1 MLGSGSA
8 GRGSKLLTS
17 ARGANTA
24 GALFGVSMKILYLS
38 QSSGIPILGGK
49 GASVHIRELVAAFT
63 RAGHSVAVAS
73 SLLNKSPWELPAS
86 LGVPVLHIPEKASEP
101 ALLAVEAFN
110 QTVGTTN
117 SLPKELRYILHN
129 QEVVAQL
136 NQRLSSNPPDVI
148 YERASLFGI
157 AGVLLARQLKVPLIL
172 EINAPLTKEQEIY
185 RRMSLTD
192 LATAAESWAL
202 TQADVVLA
210 VSSQLR
216 DHAIS
221 LGADPGR
228 VRVLPNGVNPGLFN
242 PAIPAQ
248 HVRHRWGVHEGP
260 ILGFVGGLRPW
271 HDMKA
276 LPPLLHRL
284 SQRYAKLQMVIVGEG
299 PLRIALEDD
308 LKRLG
313 IRERVV
319 LTGSVPHEDI
329 PELIRLFDVA
339 VAPYA
344 HLDHAFYFSPLK
356 LFEYMACGVPVVG
369 ARLGQLVEVIRHGE
383 TGLLYDAGDIDG
395 LASACDRLLNDD
407 KLRQRMGAMAAKDVL
422 EHYTW
427 DRNAER
433 VTELARLLR
442 GTRPN

>member
-1 MLGSGSA
+1 
-8 GRGSKLLTS
+8 
-17 ARGANTA
+17 
-24 GALFGVSMKILYLS
+24 MKILYLS

-49 GASVHIRELVAAFT
+49 GASVHVRELVAAFA

-73 SLLNKSPWELPAS
+73 SLLHKSPWELPAN
-86 LGVPVLHIPEKASEP
+86 LGVPVIHIPEKANEP

-110 QTVGTTN
+110 QTVKTGN

-129 QEVVAQL
+129 QEVMAQL
-136 NQRLSSNPPDVI
+136 HHRLKSNPPDFI

-157 AGVLLARQLKVPLIL
+157 AGVLVARRLNVPLIL
-172 EINAPLTKEQEIY
+172 ELNAPLTKEQGIY
-185 RRMSLTD
+185 RQMSLTD
-192 LATAAESWAL
+192 LATAAERWAL
-202 TQADVVLA
+202 AQADAVLA

-228 VRVLPNGVNPGLFN
+228 VRVLPNGVDPGLFN
-242 PAIPAQ
+242 PAIPPQ
-248 HVRHRWGVHEGP
+248 QVRHRWGLHDGP

-271 HDMKA
+271 HDLNA

-284 SQRYAKLQMVIVGEG
+284 IQRYAQLQMVIVGDG
-299 PLRIALEDD
+299 PMRIALEDD
-308 LKRLG
+308 FKSLG

-319 LTGSVPHEDI
+319 FTGSVPHKEI

-383 TGLLYDAGDIDG
+383 TGLLYDAGDIDD
-395 LASACDRLLNDD
+395 LAGACDRLLRDEN
-407 KLRQRMGAMAAKDVL
+407 LRRYMGAMAAKEVL

-433 VTELARLLR
+433 VAELARSLS

>member
-1 MLGSGSA
+1 
-8 GRGSKLLTS
+8 
-17 ARGANTA
+17 
-24 GALFGVSMKILYLS
+24 MKILYLN

-49 GASVHIRELVAAFT
+49 GASVHIRELVAAFA

-73 SLLNKSPWELPAS
+73 SVLHKSPWELPAN
-86 LGVPVLHIPEKASEP
+86 LGVPVIHIPEKANEP
-101 ALLAVEAFN
+101 TLLAVEAFN
-110 QTVGTTN
+110 QTVGTSN

-129 QEVVAQL
+129 QEVMAQL
-136 NQRLSSNPPDVI
+136 HHRLRSNPPDFI

-157 AGVLLARQLKVPLIL
+157 AGVLVARQLNVPLIL
-172 EINAPLTKEQEIY
+172 ELNAPLTKEQETY
-185 RRMSLTD
+185 RQMSLTN

-202 TQADVVLA
+202 AQADAVLA

-228 VRVLPNGVNPGLFN
+228 VRVLPNGVDPGLFN
-242 PAIPAQ
+242 PAIPPQ
-248 HVRHRWGVHEGP
+248 QVRHRWGLHDGP

-271 HDMKA
+271 HDLKA

-284 SQRYAKLQMVIVGEG
+284 IQRYAQLQMVIVGDG
-299 PLRIALEDD
+299 PMRIAMEDD
-308 LKRLG
+308 LKSLG
-313 IRERVV
+313 IRDRVV
-319 LTGSVPHEDI
+319 FTGAVPHEEI

-344 HLDHAFYFSPLK
+344 NLDHAFYFSPLK

-383 TGLLYDAGDIDG
+383 TGLLYDAGDIDD
-395 LASACDRLLNDD
+395 LAGACDRLLRDEN
-407 KLRQRMGAMAAKDVL
+407 LRQYMGAMAAKDVL

-433 VTELARLLR
+433 VTELARSLSD
-442 GTRPN
+442 TRPN

>member
-1 MLGSGSA
+1 
-8 GRGSKLLTS
+8 
-17 ARGANTA
+17 
-24 GALFGVSMKILYLS
+24 MKILYLN

-49 GASVHIRELVAAFT
+49 GASVHIRELVAAFA

-73 SLLNKSPWELPAS
+73 SVLHKSPWELPAN
-86 LGVPVLHIPEKASEP
+86 LGVPVIHIPEKANEP
-101 ALLAVEAFN
+101 TLLAVEAFN
-110 QTVGTTN
+110 QTVGTSN

-129 QEVVAQL
+129 QEVMAQL
-136 NQRLSSNPPDVI
+136 HHRLRSNPPDFI

-157 AGVLLARQLKVPLIL
+157 AGVLVARQLNVPLIL
-172 EINAPLTKEQEIY
+172 ELNAPLTKEQETY
-185 RRMSLTD
+185 RQMSLTD

-202 TQADVVLA
+202 AQADAVLA

-228 VRVLPNGVNPGLFN
+228 VRVLPNGVDPGLFN
-242 PAIPAQ
+242 PAIPPQ
-248 HVRHRWGVHEGP
+248 QVRHRWGLHDGP

-271 HDMKA
+271 HDLKA

-284 SQRYAKLQMVIVGEG
+284 IQRYAQLQMVIVGDG
-299 PLRIALEDD
+299 PMRIAMEDD
-308 LKRLG
+308 LKSLG
-313 IRERVV
+313 IRDRVV
-319 LTGSVPHEDI
+319 FTGAVPHEEI

-344 HLDHAFYFSPLK
+344 NLDHAFYFSPLK

-369 ARLGQLVEVIRHGE
+369 ARLGQLVEVVRHGE
-383 TGLLYDAGDIDG
+383 TGLLYDAGDIDD
-395 LASACDRLLNDD
+395 LAGACDRLLRDEN
-407 KLRQRMGAMAAKDVL
+407 LRQYMGAMAAKDVL

-433 VTELARLLR
+433 VTELARSLSD
-442 GTRPN
+442 TRPN